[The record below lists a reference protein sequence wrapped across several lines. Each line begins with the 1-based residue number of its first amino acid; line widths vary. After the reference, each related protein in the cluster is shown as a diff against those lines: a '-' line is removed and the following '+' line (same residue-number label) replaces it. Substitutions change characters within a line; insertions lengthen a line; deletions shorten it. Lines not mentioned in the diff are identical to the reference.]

1 MRHQAIG
8 KLALMLGVLLIAA
21 ASAEASPVRYD
32 DVVALATVAGQS
44 GRPSV
49 DLRMRQTATT
59 GQQVASTKSTPAPD
73 QKQSVVTPDLASA
86 PAPSTSTPSLT
97 GTEVAPQ
104 SPQGGNVETVDLGEV
119 QGTVCDCG
127 PIRIPGGFP
136 KWPWLALGAVP
147 FIFIHHGCDTQPSC
161 DTGPCTQ
168 ETPTPTPTP
177 SVPEPA
183 TIFLLGTGLAA
194 VAARARRAA
203 ARRTVNINNE
213 ATEV

>member
-8 KLALMLGVLLIAA
+8 KTALMLGVLFIAA
-21 ASAEASPVRYD
+21 ASAEASPVRLD

-49 DLRMRQTATT
+49 DLRMRQSAGA
-59 GQQVASTKSTPAPD
+59 GQQVASTRSAPAQD
-73 QKQSVVTPDLASA
+73 QKQSATPDVSSA
-86 PAPSTSTPSLT
+86 PAPSTAAASLT

-104 SPQGGNVETVDLGEV
+104 QPQGGNVETVDLGEI

-136 KWPWLALGAVP
+136 KWPWLALGGIP
-147 FIFIHHGCDTQPSC
+147 FIFIHHGCDTQPC
-161 DTGPCTQ
+161 EQVPPCTV
-168 ETPTPTPTP
+168 TPCSTTTT
-177 SVPEPA
+177 PEPA
-183 TIFLLGTGLAA
+183 TIFLLGTGFAA
-194 VAARARRAA
+194 LGASARRAY
-203 ARRTVNINNE
+203 ARRLVKTNNE